1 VSLAVPVCEACG
13 HAVFPPRA
21 LCPRCDSSSWETVH
35 VDDGVVEELTER
47 DGVTI
52 ASVRLDAGPVIVAR
66 GRPPL
71 ERGARVRFTGGDPP
85 EVAAT

>member
-1 VSLAVPVCEACG
+1 MSLAVPVCTECG

-21 LCPRCDSSSWETVH
+21 LCPRCGAATWQTVA

-52 ASVRLDAGPVIVAR
+52 VAVRLDAGPVIVAR

>member
-1 VSLAVPVCEACG
+1 VSIAVTVCAECG

-21 LCPRCDSSSWETVH
+21 LCPRCGAASWQTVEAR
-35 VDDGVVEELTER
+35 DGVVEELTER

-66 GRPPL
+66 GRRPL
-71 ERGARVRFTGGDPP
+71 EPGARVRFTGGDPP
-85 EVAAT
+85 AVAAT